1 MTRFKVHFVPV
12 HGRSFSKTVEA
23 VDDMQAVRK
32 ASLKVPKSKLP
43 MASLSVKRL

>member
-1 MTRFKVHFVPV
+1 LARFKVHFTPV
-12 HGRSFSKTVEA
+12 HGRTFTKNVEA

-43 MASLSVKRL
+43 MASLSVEKI